1 MPYTSDNAMI
11 KIAIKRNQS
20 EATEQEGL
28 PQSYATRRFKIQV
41 YEKVK
46 QSVILWQKKKIMFI
60 TSEHTEVRKKGRS
73 TT

>member
-11 KIAIKRNQS
+11 KIAIERNQS

-28 PQSYATRRFKIQV
+28 PQSYATRKFKIQV

-46 QSVILWQKKKIMFI
+46 QSVILWQKKFMLI